1 MREVR
6 VVKSYTT
13 LTQTL
18 KNPAELDIQD
28 DRAVADFRAFYHTA
42 IIHAERVNSGLA
54 RNVLIEIVENL
65 QNMLRKNT

>member
-1 MREVR
+1 M
-6 VVKSYTT
+6 
-13 LTQTL
+13 TQTL
-18 KNPAELDIQD
+18 KSPAELDLQD

-42 IIHAERVNSGLA
+42 VIHAERVNSGLA